1 MLDNLELYLA
11 AAALKNKKYQA
22 AAELYMKVATRN
34 NSAEAWVGMGLCQL
48 YQLATGKTMDEV
60 IFCFDKAKSI
70 NPNLQKAIEA
80 QLICSCMVVLNG
92 YVTFFNEALKQ
103 QIHENKKL
111 TTALL
116 LTGNN
121 LQGLQSHCN
130 EFSSFAG
137 LGKEGAGV
145 ACFKKTIG
153 MDKLQTEIVVRFHE
167 IENALRKSVDQASK
181 AFVAFAQMEIT
192 VLKIEAVQKQEG
204 IKNKLIESA
213 ITKKTFV
220 SSQL

>member
-11 AAALKNKKYQA
+11 TAALNNKKYQV
-22 AAELYMKVATRN
+22 AAELYMKVAARN
-34 NSAEAWVGMGLCQL
+34 DSAEAWVGMGLIQL
-48 YQLATGKTMDEV
+48 YQLATGRTMDEV

-70 NPNLQKAIEA
+70 SPNLQRAIEA
-80 QLICSCMVVLNG
+80 KLIGSCQILLNA

-137 LGKEGAGV
+137 LGIEGAGV
-145 ACFKKTIG
+145 APFKKALN
-153 MDKLQTEIVVRFHE
+153 MDKLQKEILIRFHE
-167 IENALRKSVDQASK
+167 IENALRKNVDQNSK
-181 AFVAFAQMEIT
+181 AFGVFAQLEIT
-192 VLKIEAVQKQEG
+192 VLKIEAVQKQER
-204 IKNKLIESA
+204 IKNKSIKSVVA
-213 ITKKTFV
+213 KKV
-220 SSQL
+220 LVASQR

>member
-11 AAALKNKKYQA
+11 AAALNNKKYQA

-34 NSAEAWVGMGLCQL
+34 DSAEAWVGMGLIQL
-48 YQLATGKTMDEV
+48 YQLANGRTMDEV

-70 NPNLQKAIEA
+70 NPKLQTAIEA
-80 QLICSCMVVLNG
+80 QLICSCQLVLNG

-137 LGKEGAGV
+137 LGIEGAGV

-192 VLKIEAVQKQEG
+192 VLKIEAVQRQATF
-204 IKNKLIESA
+204 KNKLNESA
-213 ITKKTFV
+213 VAKKV
-220 SSQL
+220 LVVSQL

>member
-11 AAALKNKKYQA
+11 TAALNNKKYQA
-22 AAELYMKVATRN
+22 AAELYMKVAARN
-34 NSAEAWVGMGLCQL
+34 DSAEAWVGMGLIQL
-48 YQLATGKTMDEV
+48 YQLAIGRTMDEV

-70 NPNLQKAIEA
+70 SPNLQTAIEA
-80 QLICSCMVVLNG
+80 KLIGSCQILLNA
-92 YVTFFNEALKQ
+92 YVSFFNEALKQ

-137 LGKEGAGV
+137 LGIEGAGV
-145 ACFKKTIG
+145 APFKKALS
-153 MDKLQTEIVVRFHE
+153 MDKLQKEILLRFHE
-167 IENALRKSVDQASK
+167 IENALRMNMDLTSK
-181 AFVAFAQMEIT
+181 TFLAFAQMEII
-192 VLKIEAVQKQEG
+192 VLKIEGIQKQER
-204 IKNKLIESA
+204 IKNKSIKSA
-213 ITKKTFV
+213 ITKNILV
-220 SSQL
+220 ASPL